1 MTFAAPELLLGLLI
15 VPLAI
20 LGYLFV
26 ARRRSRYAVRFTN
39 VDLLSN
45 LVPRRP
51 AWRRHIPPL
60 LYVVAASA
68 LVFALARP
76 SMVVAVPR
84 EEATIILTMDVSAS
98 MRATDVSPNRMT
110 AAQEAARAFVEKLP
124 ERFQV
129 GLVTF
134 STDAVLR
141 VPPTTDREVIYNALA
156 RLRADGGTAM
166 GDAID
171 ESLAA
176 AGLDEQAG
184 SPAPSVRRRRR
195 PGGVSGPGG
204 CAGRDARAVRGAGDG
219 ESDEPPLVA
228 TVLLSD
234 GASTTGKADPIQ
246 AAGRA
251 AALGVPVYTIALG
264 TADGEVEV
272 EDNLGRMQ
280 RVPVP
285 PDTETLAKIAELTDA
300 RFFEA
305 PSEEDLLSIYEN
317 LGSRVGTTQEKQEVT
332 FAFAAGG
339 LILMIAGA
347 AAAAWWFNR
356 FP

>member
-15 VPLAI
+15 IPLA
-20 LGYLFV
+20 LVGYVFV
-26 ARRRSRYAVRFTN
+26 SRRRSRYAVRFTN
-39 VDLLSN
+39 VDLLAN

-60 LYVVAASA
+60 LYVAAASA
-68 LVFALARP
+68 LVLALARP

-84 EEATIILTMDVSAS
+84 DEATIILTMDVSAS
-98 MRATDVSPNRMT
+98 MRATDVSPTRMV
-110 AAQEAARAFVEKLP
+110 AAQEAAKAFVEKLP

-141 VPPTTDREVIYNALA
+141 VPPTTDRDVIYNALA

-176 AGLDEQAG
+176 AGLDEQPAAPTPAATPDPAASPDPSA
-184 SPAPSVRRRRR
+184 SPAPSAAADEDAQ
-195 PGGVSGPGG
+195 SG
-204 CAGRDARAVRGAGDG
+204 
-219 ESDEPPLVA
+219 EPPLVA

-234 GASTTGKADPIQ
+234 GASTTGKADPIA

-264 TADGEVEV
+264 TADGVVEV
-272 EDNLGRMQ
+272 EDNFGRPQ

-285 PDTETLAKIAELTDA
+285 PDTETLAKVAELTDA

-305 PSEEDLLSIYEN
+305 PSEDDLMAIYEN
-317 LGSRVGTTQEKQEVT
+317 LGSRVGTTNEEQEVT

-339 LILMIAGA
+339 LILMVIGA

>member
-20 LGYLFV
+20 LGYLFI

-51 AWRRHIPPL
+51 AWRRHVPPL
-60 LYVVAASA
+60 FYVVAASA

-110 AAQEAARAFVEKLP
+110 AAQQAAHAFVEKLP
-124 ERFQV
+124 EQFQV

-176 AGLDEQAG
+176 AGLDEEAA
-184 SPAPSVRRRRR
+184 SPAPSAPASTRRVADVAA
-195 PGGVSGPGG
+195 P
-204 CAGRDARAVRGAGDG
+204 DATPAPSAADADG
-219 ESDEPPLVA
+219 SDEPPLVA

-305 PSEEDLLSIYEN
+305 PTEEDLLSIYEN

-339 LILMIAGA
+339 LILMVAGA